1 MNREEILSHVDHTL
15 LKPEATWPQIQT
27 LCDEAIANHT
37 ASVCINT
44 CYVKQAVEYMAG
56 RIPVC
61 CVVGFPLGAMD
72 TASKAFEAKTAIE
85 NGAAEV
91 DMVINIGR
99 LKNGEYDAV
108 REDIRAV
115 KQAVGDKVLKVIIE
129 TCLLTEAEKI
139 RLCEIVSQSGADYI
153 KTSTGFA
160 GGGATR
166 ADVALLVIA
175 GEPSQEDLQ
184 WAQQL
189 KEQNTP
195 FLVVQTKGDLAA
207 PAQLPADLAE
217 RAVAVSAAT
226 GDGIEALR
234 AALTALVPED
244 FGRQDLTR
252 GLCSAGDVVLL
263 VMPQDIQAPKG
274 RLILPQVRTI
284 RHLLDLKCTVVST
297 TADGLDGALAALSAP
312 PKLIITDS
320 QCFPLVA
327 AKKPEKSLLTSFS
340 ILMAADKGD
349 IDAFAQGAKAIGTL
363 NQDSRVLIA
372 EGCTHAPLE
381 EDIGRVK
388 IPNLLRKRVGQG
400 LQVDVVAGN
409 DFPHDLTGYDLVIH
423 CGGCMFN
430 RAYVLSRLTQ
440 AQRQGVPMT
449 NYGVAI
455 AYLTGILE
463 QVSW

>member
-1 MNREEILSHVDHTL
+1 MSGLQETPAAQRLHIALYGRRNAGKSSLINALTGQQVALVSPVAGTTADPVKKAMELHPIGPVLFIDTAGYDDEGELGQLRV
-15 LKPEATWPQIQT
+15 EATRDT
-27 LCDEAIANHT
+27 L
-37 ASVCINT
+37 
-44 CYVKQAVEYMAG
+44 
-56 RIPVC
+56 
-61 CVVGFPLGAMD
+61 
-72 TASKAFEAKTAIE
+72 
-85 NGAAEV
+85 
-91 DMVINIGR
+91 
-99 LKNGEYDAV
+99 
-108 REDIRAV
+108 
-115 KQAVGDKVLKVIIE
+115 
-129 TCLLTEAEKI
+129 
-139 RLCEIVSQSGADYI
+139 
-153 KTSTGFA
+153 
-160 GGGATR
+160 TR

-175 GEPSQEDLQ
+175 GQPSQEDLG

-189 KEQNTP
+189 KAQNTP
-195 FLVVQTKGDLAA
+195 FLVVQTKGDLVA
-207 PAQLPADLAE
+207 PAQLPKELAE

-226 GDGIEALR
+226 GEGIEALR

-297 TADGLDGALAALSAP
+297 TNHGLDGALAALSAP

-327 AKKPEKSLLTSFS
+327 AKKPEESLLTSFS

-363 NQDSRVLIA
+363 TQHSRVLIA

-388 IPNLLRKRVGQG
+388 IPRLLRRRVGQG
-400 LQVDVVAGN
+400 LQVDVVAGS

-430 RAYVLSRLTQ
+430 RAYVLSRLAQ

-455 AYLTGILE
+455 AYLSVMLN

>member
-1 MNREEILSHVDHTL
+1 MSGLQETPAAQRLHIALYGRRNAGKSSLINALTGQQVALVSPVAGTTADPVKKAMELHPIGPVLFIDTAGYDDEGELGQLRV
-15 LKPEATWPQIQT
+15 EATRDT
-27 LCDEAIANHT
+27 L
-37 ASVCINT
+37 
-44 CYVKQAVEYMAG
+44 Q
-56 RIPVC
+56 
-61 CVVGFPLGAMD
+61 
-72 TASKAFEAKTAIE
+72 
-85 NGAAEV
+85 
-91 DMVINIGR
+91 
-99 LKNGEYDAV
+99 
-108 REDIRAV
+108 
-115 KQAVGDKVLKVIIE
+115 
-129 TCLLTEAEKI
+129 
-139 RLCEIVSQSGADYI
+139 
-153 KTSTGFA
+153 
-160 GGGATR
+160 R

-175 GEPSQEDLQ
+175 GQPSQEDLG

-189 KEQNTP
+189 KAQNTP

-207 PAQLPADLAE
+207 PAQLPKELAE

-226 GDGIEALR
+226 GEGIEALR

-297 TADGLDGALAALSAP
+297 TNHGLDGALAALSAP

-327 AKKPEKSLLTSFS
+327 AKKPEESLLTSFS

-363 NQDSRVLIA
+363 TENSRVLIA

-388 IPNLLRKRVGQG
+388 IPNLLRRRVGQG
-400 LQVDVVAGN
+400 LQVDVVAGS
-409 DFPHDLTGYDLVIH
+409 DFPHNLTGYDLVIH

-430 RAYVLSRLTQ
+430 RAYVLSRLAQ

>member
-1 MNREEILSHVDHTL
+1 MSGLQETPAAQRLHIALYGRRNAGKSSLINALTGQQVALVSPVAGTTADPVKKAMELHPIGPVLFIDTAGYDDEGELGQLRV
-15 LKPEATWPQIQT
+15 EATRDT
-27 LCDEAIANHT
+27 L
-37 ASVCINT
+37 
-44 CYVKQAVEYMAG
+44 
-56 RIPVC
+56 
-61 CVVGFPLGAMD
+61 
-72 TASKAFEAKTAIE
+72 
-85 NGAAEV
+85 
-91 DMVINIGR
+91 
-99 LKNGEYDAV
+99 
-108 REDIRAV
+108 
-115 KQAVGDKVLKVIIE
+115 
-129 TCLLTEAEKI
+129 
-139 RLCEIVSQSGADYI
+139 
-153 KTSTGFA
+153 
-160 GGGATR
+160 TR

-175 GEPSQEDLQ
+175 GEPTQEDLG

-189 KEQNTP
+189 QDQNIP
-195 FLVVQTKGDLAA
+195 FLVVQTKGDLMP
-207 PAQLPADLAE
+207 PAQLPKDLAE
-217 RAVAVSAAT
+217 RAVAVSSAT
-226 GDGIEALR
+226 GEGIEALR

-327 AKKPEKSLLTSFS
+327 AKKPGESLLTSFS

-363 NQDSRVLIA
+363 TQHSRVLIA

-388 IPNLLRKRVGQG
+388 IPRLLRRRVGQG

-430 RAYVLSRLTQ
+430 RAYVLSRLAQ

-455 AYLTGILE
+455 AYLTGILN

>member
-1 MNREEILSHVDHTL
+1 MSGLHETPAAQRLHIALYGRRNAGKSSLINALTGQQVALVSPVAGTTADPVKKAMELHPIGPVLFIDTAGYDDEGELGALRV
-15 LKPEATWPQIQT
+15 EATQDT
-27 LCDEAIANHT
+27 L
-37 ASVCINT
+37 
-44 CYVKQAVEYMAG
+44 
-56 RIPVC
+56 
-61 CVVGFPLGAMD
+61 
-72 TASKAFEAKTAIE
+72 
-85 NGAAEV
+85 
-91 DMVINIGR
+91 
-99 LKNGEYDAV
+99 
-108 REDIRAV
+108 
-115 KQAVGDKVLKVIIE
+115 
-129 TCLLTEAEKI
+129 
-139 RLCEIVSQSGADYI
+139 
-153 KTSTGFA
+153 
-160 GGGATR
+160 TR

-175 GEPSQEDLQ
+175 GEPSEEDLE
-184 WAQQL
+184 WAKQL
-189 KEQNTP
+189 QDKHIP

-207 PAQLPADLAE
+207 PAQLPPDLSE
-217 RAVAVSAAT
+217 RAVAVSAVT
-226 GDGIEALR
+226 GVGMEALR
-234 AALTALVPED
+234 SALAALVPED

-252 GLCSAGDVVLL
+252 GLCSTGDVVLL

-284 RHLLDLKCTVVST
+284 RHLLDTKCTVVSC
-297 TADGLDGALAALSAP
+297 TADGVEGALAALNAP

-327 AKKPEKSLLTSFS
+327 AHKPQESLLTSFS

-349 IDAFAQGAKAIGTL
+349 IDAFAQGAQAIGTL
-363 NQDSRVLIA
+363 TQHSRVLIA

-388 IPNLLRKRVGQG
+388 IPNLLRKRVGQS
-400 LQVDVVAGN
+400 LQVEVVAGN

-430 RAYVLSRLTQ
+430 RAYVLSRLAQ
-440 AQRQGVPMT
+440 AQKQGVPMT

>member
-1 MNREEILSHVDHTL
+1 MSGLQETPAAQRLHIALYGRRNAGKSSLINALTGQQVALVSPVAGTTADPVKKAMELHPIGPVLFIDTAGYDDVGELGQLRV
-15 LKPEATWPQIQT
+15 EATRDT
-27 LCDEAIANHT
+27 L
-37 ASVCINT
+37 
-44 CYVKQAVEYMAG
+44 
-56 RIPVC
+56 
-61 CVVGFPLGAMD
+61 
-72 TASKAFEAKTAIE
+72 
-85 NGAAEV
+85 
-91 DMVINIGR
+91 
-99 LKNGEYDAV
+99 
-108 REDIRAV
+108 
-115 KQAVGDKVLKVIIE
+115 
-129 TCLLTEAEKI
+129 
-139 RLCEIVSQSGADYI
+139 
-153 KTSTGFA
+153 
-160 GGGATR
+160 TR

-189 KEQNTP
+189 QDQNTP
-195 FLVVQTKGDLAA
+195 FLVVQTKEDLAA

-226 GDGIEALR
+226 GEGIEALR

-327 AKKPEKSLLTSFS
+327 AKKPEQSLLTSFS

-349 IDAFAQGAKAIGTL
+349 IDAFAQGAKAIGALTQ
-363 NQDSRVLIA
+363 NSRVLIA

-430 RAYVLSRLTQ
+430 RAYVLSRLAQ

-455 AYLTGILE
+455 AYLTGILN

>member
-1 MNREEILSHVDHTL
+1 MSGLQETPAAQRLHIALYGRRNAGKSSLINALTGQQVALVSPVAGTTADPVKKAMELHPIGPVLFIDTAGYDDEGELGQLRV
-15 LKPEATWPQIQT
+15 EATRDT
-27 LCDEAIANHT
+27 L
-37 ASVCINT
+37 
-44 CYVKQAVEYMAG
+44 Q
-56 RIPVC
+56 
-61 CVVGFPLGAMD
+61 
-72 TASKAFEAKTAIE
+72 
-85 NGAAEV
+85 
-91 DMVINIGR
+91 
-99 LKNGEYDAV
+99 
-108 REDIRAV
+108 
-115 KQAVGDKVLKVIIE
+115 
-129 TCLLTEAEKI
+129 
-139 RLCEIVSQSGADYI
+139 
-153 KTSTGFA
+153 
-160 GGGATR
+160 R

-175 GEPSQEDLQ
+175 GQPSEEDLG

-189 KEQNTP
+189 QDQNTP

-207 PAQLPADLAE
+207 PAQLPPDLAQ
-217 RAVAVSAAT
+217 RAVAVSSAT
-226 GDGIEALR
+226 GEGIEALR

-297 TADGLDGALAALSAP
+297 TADGLDGSLAALSAP

-327 AKKPEKSLLTSFS
+327 AKKPEQSLLTSFS
-340 ILMAADKGD
+340 ILMAAEKGD

-363 NQDSRVLIA
+363 TQHSRVLIA

-388 IPNLLRKRVGQG
+388 IPRLLRRRVGQG

-430 RAYVLSRLTQ
+430 RAYVLSRLAQ

>member
-1 MNREEILSHVDHTL
+1 MSGLQETPAAQRLHIALYGRRNAGKSSLINALTGQQVALVSPVAGTTADPVKKAMELHPIGPVLFIDTAGYDDEGELGQLRV
-15 LKPEATWPQIQT
+15 EATRDT
-27 LCDEAIANHT
+27 LA
-37 ASVCINT
+37 
-44 CYVKQAVEYMAG
+44 
-56 RIPVC
+56 
-61 CVVGFPLGAMD
+61 
-72 TASKAFEAKTAIE
+72 
-85 NGAAEV
+85 
-91 DMVINIGR
+91 
-99 LKNGEYDAV
+99 
-108 REDIRAV
+108 
-115 KQAVGDKVLKVIIE
+115 
-129 TCLLTEAEKI
+129 
-139 RLCEIVSQSGADYI
+139 
-153 KTSTGFA
+153 
-160 GGGATR
+160 R

-175 GEPSQEDLQ
+175 GAPSQEDLQ

-189 KEQNTP
+189 QEQNTP

-207 PAQLPADLAE
+207 PAQLPPDLAE

-226 GDGIEALR
+226 GEGIEALR

-327 AKKPEKSLLTSFS
+327 AKKPEESLLTSFS

-363 NQDSRVLIA
+363 TQHSRVLIA

-388 IPNLLRKRVGQG
+388 IPRLLRRRVGQG

-430 RAYVLSRLTQ
+430 RAYVLSRLAQ
-440 AQRQGVPMT
+440 AQGQGVPMT

-455 AYLTGILE
+455 AYLTGILN

>member
-1 MNREEILSHVDHTL
+1 MSGLQETPAAQRLHIALYGRRNAGKSSLINALTGQQVALVSPVAGTTADPVKKAMELHPIGPVLFIDTAGYDDEGELGQLRV
-15 LKPEATWPQIQT
+15 EATRDT
-27 LCDEAIANHT
+27 L
-37 ASVCINT
+37 
-44 CYVKQAVEYMAG
+44 Q
-56 RIPVC
+56 
-61 CVVGFPLGAMD
+61 
-72 TASKAFEAKTAIE
+72 
-85 NGAAEV
+85 
-91 DMVINIGR
+91 
-99 LKNGEYDAV
+99 
-108 REDIRAV
+108 
-115 KQAVGDKVLKVIIE
+115 
-129 TCLLTEAEKI
+129 
-139 RLCEIVSQSGADYI
+139 
-153 KTSTGFA
+153 
-160 GGGATR
+160 R

-175 GEPSQEDLQ
+175 GEPTQEDLG

-189 KEQNTP
+189 KAQNTP

-207 PAQLPADLAE
+207 PAQLPKELAE

-226 GDGIEALR
+226 GEGIEALR

-297 TADGLDGALAALSAP
+297 TNHGLDGALAALSAP

-327 AKKPEKSLLTSFS
+327 AKKPEESLLTSFS

-363 NQDSRVLIA
+363 TENSRVLIA

-388 IPNLLRKRVGQG
+388 IPRLLRRRVGQG
-400 LQVDVVAGN
+400 LQVDVVAGS

-430 RAYVLSRLTQ
+430 RAYVLSRLAQ

-455 AYLTGILE
+455 AYLTGILN

>member
-1 MNREEILSHVDHTL
+1 MSELHETPAAQRLHIALYGRRNGGKSSLINALTGQQVALVSPVAGTTADPVKKAMELHPIGPVLFIDTAGYDDEGELGQLRV
-15 LKPEATWPQIQT
+15 EATRDT
-27 LCDEAIANHT
+27 L
-37 ASVCINT
+37 
-44 CYVKQAVEYMAG
+44 Q
-56 RIPVC
+56 
-61 CVVGFPLGAMD
+61 
-72 TASKAFEAKTAIE
+72 
-85 NGAAEV
+85 
-91 DMVINIGR
+91 
-99 LKNGEYDAV
+99 
-108 REDIRAV
+108 
-115 KQAVGDKVLKVIIE
+115 
-129 TCLLTEAEKI
+129 
-139 RLCEIVSQSGADYI
+139 
-153 KTSTGFA
+153 
-160 GGGATR
+160 R

-175 GEPSQEDLQ
+175 GEPTQEDLG

-189 KEQNTP
+189 KAQNTP
-195 FLVVQTKGDLAA
+195 FLVVQTKGDLVA
-207 PAQLPADLAE
+207 PAQLPKELSQ
-217 RAVAVSAAT
+217 RTVAVSAAT
-226 GDGIEALR
+226 GEGIEALR

-297 TADGLDGALAALSAP
+297 TNHGLDGALAALSAP

-327 AKKPEKSLLTSFS
+327 AKKPEESLLTSFS

-363 NQDSRVLIA
+363 TQHSRVLIA

-388 IPNLLRKRVGQG
+388 IPRLLRKRVGQG
-400 LQVDVVAGN
+400 LQVDVVAGS

-430 RAYVLSRLTQ
+430 RAYVLSRLAQ

>member
-1 MNREEILSHVDHTL
+1 MSGLQETPAAQRLHIALYGRRNAGKSSLINALTGQQVALVSPVAGTTADPVKKAMELHPIGPVLFIDTAGYDDEGELGQLRV
-15 LKPEATWPQIQT
+15 EATRDT
-27 LCDEAIANHT
+27 L
-37 ASVCINT
+37 
-44 CYVKQAVEYMAG
+44 Q
-56 RIPVC
+56 
-61 CVVGFPLGAMD
+61 
-72 TASKAFEAKTAIE
+72 
-85 NGAAEV
+85 
-91 DMVINIGR
+91 
-99 LKNGEYDAV
+99 
-108 REDIRAV
+108 
-115 KQAVGDKVLKVIIE
+115 
-129 TCLLTEAEKI
+129 
-139 RLCEIVSQSGADYI
+139 
-153 KTSTGFA
+153 
-160 GGGATR
+160 R

-175 GEPSQEDLQ
+175 GEPTQEDLG

-189 KEQNTP
+189 KAQNTP

-207 PAQLPADLAE
+207 PAKLPPDLAE

-226 GDGIEALR
+226 GEGIEALR

-327 AKKPEKSLLTSFS
+327 AKKPEQSLLTSFS

-363 NQDSRVLIA
+363 TENSRVLIA

-388 IPNLLRKRVGQG
+388 IPRLLRHRVGQG
-400 LQVDVVAGN
+400 LQVDVVAGS

-430 RAYVLSRLTQ
+430 RAYVLSRLAQ

-455 AYLTGILE
+455 AYLTGILN